1 MVSAILMAGYKNKM
15 EVKRYSKIVAE
26 HYGEKFIETGYRPL
40 REFETMIDGKKKSM
54 PVIQFTLEKLF
65 ASDLIEEIIIVGHQM
80 LLEQRLGNFISKFEK
95 PCRLIN
101 QNTRLSADIIERFN
115 IIKRKARYNSIA
127 GNLIKGYAA
136 SKACKEKKHALFV
149 ASDSPL
155 TTIKFM
161 EQFLHIVRKHQDQA
175 AIIFPAILIDAH
187 KDMMDRYPLK
197 LLNDTEYDLPGLKD
211 SHSRQGFRLS
221 SLMFANPHL
230 FDINM
235 ANTAYSL
242 RKALNPNA
250 QLTLFKITRKLGY
263 SNVYSKYFV
272 RKDLSIKEVENITS
286 AFFKGRL
293 KLIPMSGEE
302 STYDYDG
309 TDFEYQMLAKMLKT
323 SRASTQPLGK
333 SEARM
338 CGDNMTL
345 PGLVAAFL
353 GCDETLAG
361 NSATFFAV

>member
-1 MVSAILMAGYKNKM
+1 MAGYKNKM

-26 HYGEKFIETGYRPL
+26 HYGEEFIETGYRPL
-40 REFETMIDGKKKSM
+40 REFETIIAGKKGSK

-65 ASDLIEEIIIVGHQM
+65 ASDFIDEIIIVGHQM

-101 QNTRLSADIIERFN
+101 QNAPISPEVIERFN
-115 IIKRKARYNSIA
+115 IIKRKVRYNSIA

-136 SKACKEKKHALFV
+136 SKACEEKKHALFV

-155 TTIKFM
+155 TSKEFI
-161 EQFLHIVRKHQDQA
+161 EQFLLTAQKNQDQA
-175 AIIFPAILIDAH
+175 AIFFPAILIDGVR
-187 KDMMDRYPLK
+187 DELGRYPLK
-197 LLNDTEYDLPGLKD
+197 LYNDTEYQLPGIKD
-211 SHSRQGFRLS
+211 SSGRQGFRLS

-230 FDINM
+230 FDINT

-250 QLTLFKITRKLGY
+250 QLKLFKITRNLGY
-263 SNVYSKYFV
+263 PNVYSKYFI
-272 RKDLSIKEVENITS
+272 RKDLSIKEVENIVS

-293 KLIPMSGEE
+293 KLIPMIGEE

-309 TDFEYQMLAKMLKT
+309 TDIEYHMIKKMLN
-323 SRASTQPLGK
+323 
-333 SEARM
+333 SE
-338 CGDNMTL
+338 
-345 PGLVAAFL
+345 
-353 GCDETLAG
+353 
-361 NSATFFAV
+361 